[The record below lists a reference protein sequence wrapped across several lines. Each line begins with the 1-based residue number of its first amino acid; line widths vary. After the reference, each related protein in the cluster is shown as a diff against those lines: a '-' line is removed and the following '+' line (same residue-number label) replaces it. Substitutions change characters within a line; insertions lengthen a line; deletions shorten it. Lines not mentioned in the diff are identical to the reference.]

1 MPVTPNLLLQVNILE
16 DYQETDYW
24 MEDDNSND
32 PYIGRAFRWTVNIE
46 VQTQYHGDHTTQ
58 TPYQYNGL
66 DILVGDWLASGIA
79 GKALVV
85 KEIISTDGYTAQILV
100 EDFERFNAFN
110 DMSGSGSGFIDTG
123 PGIIFR
129 LAEDGLPILG
139 TIPDLYLQP
148 KAVEDLQARFIAR
161 NGITEFVLV
170 YQELHGMSRGDV
182 IYADFETD
190 FGYKKVDAANLNRAI
205 GIVTETGVP
214 GLHYFSYR
222 PLGKL
227 INNLYPPLWG
237 AHGDVF
243 YLDPTSPGGVTNEK
257 PAGLAI
263 PVYLQLDLPTRAIQ
277 LERGAEMSGSGGAES
292 ETNKYDVTNVST
304 GQTTFTMPA
313 GAKEVL
319 YMAINGIENENFTF
333 DAQSKV
339 LVFDPVET
347 GYGVD
352 VDDEVFFI
360 YKS

>member
-1 MPVTPNLLLQVNILE
+1 MPVLPNLLLQTVMSNP
-16 DYQETDYW
+16 QETTYW
-24 MEDDNSND
+24 NEDDNSND
-32 PYIGRAFRWTVNIE
+32 PFLGAPYQWTVQFSITDQSHTN
-46 VQTQYHGDHTTQ
+46 HTTQ
-58 TPYQYNGL
+58 TPYYFNGL
-66 DILVGDWLASGIA
+66 DVQIGDWFASSTYGRA
-79 GKALVV
+79 VV
-85 KEIISTDGYTAQILV
+85 IREIIESGSNQMTCLV
-100 EDFERFNAFN
+100 EDFERYNLYT
-110 DMSGSGSGFIDTG
+110 DPDQSGYGLTPEGA
-123 PGIIFR
+123 GIIFR
-129 LAEDGLPILG
+129 LGDDGLPVLG
-139 TIPDLYLQP
+139 PIVQDYLP
-148 KAVEDLQARFIAR
+148 TKTVEDLMARFMAR
-161 NGITEFVLV
+161 NGAKDFILV
-170 YQELHGMSRGDV
+170 RQELHGMSRGDV

-222 PLGKL
+222 PLGRL
-227 INNLYPPLWG
+227 VNDLYPPLWG

-277 LERGAEMSGSGGAES
+277 LERGAEMNGSGGAES

>member
-1 MPVTPNLLLQVNILE
+1 MPITPSLLMLANIRDDWSE
-16 DYQETDYW
+16 IAYW
-24 MEDDNSND
+24 DEDDNSND
-32 PYIGRAFRWTVNIE
+32 PFIGKPYRWQINAE
-46 VQTQYHGDHTTQ
+46 VQTQFHSDHATLN
-58 TPYQYNGL
+58 PFQYNGT
-66 DILVGDWLASGIA
+66 DITVGDWIASGTQ
-79 GKALVV
+79 GKALQII
-85 KEIISTDGYTAQILV
+85 EITSQEFDLISIVV
-100 EDFERFNAFN
+100 EDVERWNLFT
-110 DMSGSGSGFIDTG
+110 DPTGSGSGFIQTG
-123 PGIIFR
+123 PGVIFR
-129 LAEDGLPILG
+129 TNNDGMPVLGPVPDEYLPN
-139 TIPDLYLQP
+139 TSVDDLM
-148 KAVEDLQARFIAR
+148 ARFLAR
-161 NGITEFVLV
+161 NGVDDFVLV
-170 YQELHGMSRGDV
+170 RQELHGMARGDV

-190 FGYKKVDAANLNRAI
+190 LGYKKVDAANLNRAI

-237 AHGDVF
+237 AHGDVY
-243 YLDPTSPGGVTNEK
+243 YLDPLSPGGVTNEK
-257 PAGLAI
+257 PTGLAI

-277 LERGAEMSGSGGAES
+277 LERGAETSGSGGAES

-304 GQTTFTMPA
+304 GQTTFNMPA

-339 LVFDPVET
+339 LIFDPVET
-347 GYGVD
+347 GYGID